1 MDFSIDGDLHLFS
14 ISPLSAYPE
23 KIQSTYQRH
32 QKLSD
37 VLLRRTF
44 SLEYIFELKELKI
57 GVAQACCPDL
67 FV

>member
-1 MDFSIDGDLHLFS
+1 MVI
-14 ISPLSAYPE
+14 Y
-23 KIQSTYQRH
+23 TYSQLAHCPRA
-32 QKLSD
+32 QKKFKVPINIIKLSD

>member
-1 MDFSIDGDLHLFS
+1 MVTSKEFKAPTNFI
-14 ISPLSAYPE
+14 
-23 KIQSTYQRH
+23 
-32 QKLSD
+32 KLSD

-44 SLEYIFELKELKI
+44 SLKYIFELKEKKI